1 MVLKINI
8 SKAYDRVNWTFLCL
22 IMSKMSFDQKFVDLI
37 MLCVTTIRYF
47 MTMNDYEF
55 GPIFLKWSFR

>member
-22 IMSKMSFDQKFVDLI
+22 IMSKLGFDQKFVYLI